1 MEELRKNWHLAE
13 MTCGW
18 KNERE
23 NQRDLTQRKIA
34 KINEERD
41 EKIERVNAEAKA
53 KNKEIMAAAQ
63 VAVIA
68 EKHSLQE
75 CLLYIAQREDKYM
88 TDFRNYVAGLPEADR
103 VAFSKKGG
111 EQ

>member
-1 MEELRKNWHLAE
+1 MDELRKNWHLAE

-41 EKIERVNAEAKA
+41 EKIERVNP
-53 KNKEIMAAAQ
+53 
-63 VAVIA
+63 
-68 EKHSLQE
+68 
-75 CLLYIAQREDKYM
+75 LLR
-88 TDFRNYVAGLPEADR
+88 RR
-103 VAFSKKGG
+103 
-111 EQ
+111 